1 MFVSHRILTS
11 NSELISLNLDKDGEC
26 QKNRNEE
33 ERSNIMFTCTI
44 TALYYPKVEEITTY
58 TSGGTAGH

>member
-1 MFVSHRILTS
+1 LSS

-26 QKNRNEE
+26 QKKRNEE

-44 TALYYPKVEEITTY
+44 TALYYSTAEEKTTY